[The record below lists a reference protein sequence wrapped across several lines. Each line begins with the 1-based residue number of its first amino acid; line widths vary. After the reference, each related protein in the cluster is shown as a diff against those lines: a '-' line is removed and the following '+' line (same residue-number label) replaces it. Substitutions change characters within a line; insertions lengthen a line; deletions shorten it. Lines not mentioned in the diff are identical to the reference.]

1 MRRGWMQLQT
11 ICRWKQRSGRSS
23 AGRAGMIHY
32 LFGIS
37 VLTPVKIAWV
47 AITLANVAMMCAIW
61 FRSGS
66 LWMRVYLGVMATST
80 LIQGTGDWNVYLEA
94 WLALWSSVWIWSTL
108 PKDRP
113 GRIFALSVG
122 LVVTCVL
129 MLAVPPPW
137 PHYDPS
143 MYYTRLYS
151 TAAFL
156 GISLGSALITRNP
169 STMLA
174 VPWFM
179 AVLIAGSQRG
189 LDRWFVGIVTNLMWT
204 ACLICWL
211 SISRLRPADRA
222 ALPTP
227 DALSAHPPTSLPEP

>member
-1 MRRGWMQLQT
+1 
-11 ICRWKQRSGRSS
+11 
-23 AGRAGMIHY
+23 MIHY

-47 AITLANVAMMCAIW
+47 AITLLNVTMMLRLSFIVLVERQQRMMCRYMVAMA
-61 FRSGS
+61 
-66 LWMRVYLGVMATST
+66 LVA
-80 LIQGTGDWNVYLEA
+80 LIQGTQWWHLTIECLISLYS
-94 WLALWSSVWIWSTL
+94 ALWVWSLL
-108 PKDRP
+108 PSDKP

-156 GISLGSALITRNP
+156 GISLGSTLITRNP

-189 LDRWFVGIVTNLMWT
+189 WDRWLVGIVTNLMWS

-211 SISRLRPADRA
+211 SISRLRPDDRA
-222 ALPTP
+222 TLPTP